1 MYYILDDDGLA
12 CQKVRELLENCGVE
26 TEIRCERDPLKGLRE
41 IKKLNPELLFLDVDM
56 PHLNGFDFL
65 DEVHRAGLKPYVIF
79 TTVYDTYLLEAL
91 RVRAVDYLLKPLDQ
105 QELQQALIRYA
116 GLCQEQ
122 PKNFEKLK
130 GWGLTDRQ
138 IQIAREIFKG
148 KTSACIA
155 QELFLSKHTVDTH
168 RRNILRLT
176 DCKNTVELFELI

>member
-1 MYYILDDDGLA
+1 MYYILDDDPLA

-26 TEIRCERDPLKGLRE
+26 KEICCERDPLKGLGD
-41 IKKLNPELLFLDVDM
+41 IKKFNPELLFLDVDM

-79 TTVYDTYLLEAL
+79 TTVYDSYLLEAL

-105 QELQQALIRYA
+105 PELRQALMRYA
-116 GLCQEQ
+116 GLCHEQ
-122 PKNFEKLK
+122 LKNFKKLK
-130 GWGLTDRQ
+130 AWGLSDRQ

-148 KTSACIA
+148 KTSADIA
-155 QELFLSKHTVDTH
+155 RDLFLSKHTVDTH
-168 RRNILRLT
+168 RSNILRLT